1 MPTPTVTYCTVLAT
15 NYLPKALALAE
26 SLERQMGARLVVLLI
41 DAETSTDHDLPAD
54 LPIRLLGTDF
64 LGLDRRELLGMT
76 TRYELVEFATAIKP
90 VLFKRL
96 LEETEQVFYLD
107 PDTYVTEPMEELS
120 GELQASEGGILLTS
134 HFLHPL
140 PPGAPV
146 NEGHQVMVGIYNLG
160 FGGWD
165 RRAIE
170 ALDWWW
176 ERLRWECIVDALN
189 GLFVDQKWM
198 DIGADLFRARA
209 LRHHGYN
216 VSVMNVHERP
226 LAQDEKGY
234 AIVGKDER
242 LRLFHFHAFDPQRPE
257 LMSVRWS
264 ESPVHSLTEDSTIR
278 ALAEEYAAAVL
289 ACSEKL
295 PPAPAYR
302 YNHDT
307 AGKRIP
313 RLIRRAW
320 RVQARA
326 GADLPLPFLPEEA
339 EAWKAWK
346 RAAWKTV
353 GRELGGDAAKGARIT
368 LVDEFVYVKER
379 FPRLVSGVRGKM
391 VGKSGIWG

>member
-1 MPTPTVTYCTVLAT
+1 MSTPTVTYCTVLAT

-26 SLERQMGARLVVLLI
+26 SLQRHMGARLVVLLI
-41 DAETSTDHDLPAD
+41 DAESADDHVLPDLPV
-54 LPIRLLGTDF
+54 RLLGTDF
-64 LGLDRRELLGMT
+64 LGLDRRELLGLT

-90 VLFKRL
+90 LLFKRL

-120 GELQASEGGILLTS
+120 GELEASEGGILLTS

-140 PPGAPV
+140 PEGAPV

-165 RRAIE
+165 RRAI
-170 ALDWWW
+170 ASLDWWW

-257 LMSVRWS
+257 LMSVRWA
-264 ESPVHSLTEDSTIR
+264 ESPVHSLTEDTTIR

-289 ACSEKL
+289 ACSATL

-307 AGKRIP
+307 EGKRIP

-339 EAWKAWK
+339 DAWKAWK